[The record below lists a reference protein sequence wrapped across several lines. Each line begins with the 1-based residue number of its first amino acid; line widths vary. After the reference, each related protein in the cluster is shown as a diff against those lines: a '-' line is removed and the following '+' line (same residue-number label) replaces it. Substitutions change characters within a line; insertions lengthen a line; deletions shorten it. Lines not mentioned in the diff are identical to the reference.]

1 MTKFPIIN
9 NINDVLPHIAGI
21 EEIFVSDKNENYDV
35 INYTH
40 PGKAFDGNPENNIS
54 VAMRRECRGLIF
66 DKSGKLISRP
76 FHKFFNV
83 NEREETLVGNIDW
96 SRPHTVMHKLDGSM
110 IRPVIIDGMFRL
122 GTKMGITDVS
132 KMAEDYVVSNL
143 DIPYREFCE
152 HMFAAGLTPI
162 FEFHCK
168 KNVVVIDYE
177 EPFMKLL
184 AVRDNTTG
192 VYVRREPMED
202 MSSVYG
208 IPMVDFV
215 EVDLTNP
222 DEFLKTTFGEIDSE
236 GYIVRFHD
244 TGQTLKVKN
253 DWYFQ
258 LHHVVSGLNVER
270 NLVHLLINN
279 DIDDVIPRLPEN
291 RRIQVEEYAVKFW
304 DIYSKFYDKC
314 DDVWQS
320 ILKDVPV
327 DGTRKDF
334 ALRILKEDKPL
345 QSIMFKY
352 LEITDTNERHALIKK
367 LILGNTNKEN
377 KFEEFMKWFNTQ

>member
-1 MTKFPIIN
+1 
-9 NINDVLPHIAGI
+9 
-21 EEIFVSDKNENYDV
+21 
-35 INYTH
+35 
-40 PGKAFDGNPENNIS
+40 
-54 VAMRRECRGLIF
+54 
-66 DKSGKLISRP
+66 
-76 FHKFFNV
+76 
-83 NEREETLVGNIDW
+83 
-96 SRPHTVMHKLDGSM
+96 
-110 IRPVIIDGMFRL
+110 
-122 GTKMGITDVS
+122 
-132 KMAEDYVVSNL
+132 
-143 DIPYREFCE
+143 
-152 HMFAAGLTPI
+152 
-162 FEFHCK
+162 
-168 KNVVVIDYE
+168 
-177 EPFMKLL
+177 
-184 AVRDNTTG
+184 
-192 VYVRREPMED
+192 
-202 MSSVYG
+202 
-208 IPMVDFV
+208 
-215 EVDLTNP
+215 
-222 DEFLKTTFGEIDSE
+222 
-236 GYIVRFHD
+236 
-244 TGQTLKVKN
+244 LKVKN